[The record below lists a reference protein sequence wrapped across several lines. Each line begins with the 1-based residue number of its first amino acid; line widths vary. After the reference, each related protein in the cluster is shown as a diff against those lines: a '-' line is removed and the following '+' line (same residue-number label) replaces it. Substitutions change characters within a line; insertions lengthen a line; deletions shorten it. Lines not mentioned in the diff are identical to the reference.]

1 MSKQLLLE
9 GFEEKFCDNGPIGEY
24 DSIKN
29 FLSKAID
36 QTREETIKEILSE
49 LRLKLRNTYKEEE
62 FWGKFGSTK
71 TINTIKQ
78 FININPQAID
88 QTREETIE
96 SIVKYIRENLTAE
109 ESWERGDIYININ
122 NVETLGS
129 GSFNWDNEFWDEL
142 KNNLLNNLK

>member
-1 MSKQLLLE
+1 MEVK
-9 GFEEKFCDNGPIGEY
+9 
-24 DSIKN
+24 
-29 FLSKAID
+29 
-36 QTREETIKEILSE
+36 R
-49 LRLKLRNTYKEEE
+49 YKCENC
-62 FWGKFGSTK
+62 GAVNK
-71 TINTIKQ
+71 IKQ

-109 ESWERGDIYININ
+109 ESWERADIYININ

-129 GSFNWDNEFWDEL
+129 GSFNWDNEFLDEL

>member
-1 MSKQLLLE
+1 MSKQSLNE
-9 GFEEKFCDNGPIGEY
+9 
-24 DSIKN
+24 
-29 FLSKAID
+29 
-36 QTREETIKEILSE
+36 
-49 LRLKLRNTYKEEE
+49 
-62 FWGKFGSTK
+62 
-71 TINTIKQ
+71 IKQ
-78 FININPQAID
+78 FININSQAIN

-142 KNNLLNNLK
+142 KNNLLNNLLSGNDA

>member
-1 MSKQLLLE
+1 MSKQSLLE
-9 GFEEKFCDNGPIGEY
+9 EFEWRCITISSFLER
-24 DSIKN
+24 DSLKQ
-29 FLSKAID
+29 FLSK
-36 QTREETIKEILSE
+36 
-49 LRLKLRNTYKEEE
+49 
-62 FWGKFGSTK
+62 
-71 TINTIKQ
+71 
-78 FININPQAID
+78 AID

-142 KNNLLNNLK
+142 KNNLLNNLN

>member
-1 MSKQLLLE
+1 MSKQSLNE
-9 GFEEKFCDNGPIGEY
+9 
-24 DSIKN
+24 
-29 FLSKAID
+29 
-36 QTREETIKEILSE
+36 
-49 LRLKLRNTYKEEE
+49 
-62 FWGKFGSTK
+62 
-71 TINTIKQ
+71 IKQ
-78 FININPQAID
+78 FININSQAID

-129 GSFNWDNEFWDEL
+129 GSFNWDNEFLDEL